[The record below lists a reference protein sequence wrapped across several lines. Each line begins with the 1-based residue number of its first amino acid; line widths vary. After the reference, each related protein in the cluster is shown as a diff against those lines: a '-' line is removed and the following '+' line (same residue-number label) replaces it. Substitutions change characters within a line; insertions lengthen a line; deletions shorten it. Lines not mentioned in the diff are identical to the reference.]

1 MGVYGS
7 LIKYHRKIGY
17 RGQDRNNFRASVG
30 VAVDR
35 HTKNKKFQTKKWML
49 VMKTMLSYDEVTIQ

>member
-1 MGVYGS
+1 MGHLLNTTERLV
-7 LIKYHRKIGY
+7 Y
-17 RGQDRNNFRASVG
+17 RGQDRNNFRTSVG

>member
-1 MGVYGS
+1 MDHLSNTTERLV
-7 LIKYHRKIGY
+7 IEDKIG
-17 RGQDRNNFRASVG
+17 NNFRTSVG